1 MRGGSEMERDV
12 TISRRRFLQAMA
24 AVGVVVACAPAGTP
38 GTSAAASASGT
49 AAAAKPVSIEWWR
62 RNYTPGSQSAET
74 ITSDA
79 AVKAWKERYPNVTI
93 TIQGGP
99 FGPET
104 DQKFDIAILQQK
116 AGPDVFHTTGG
127 DVLKYAA
134 AGQLSEP
141 TLTDAERNDFN
152 PSALKATTYKGTVVA
167 YPLWIVPWF
176 EYINLDLFKEAG
188 VTPPKDGNWT
198 YDEFLAA
205 AKKLTFKRANGKQ
218 VYGFAHAND
227 EFAFMLVDGG
237 RPFDKDIKTWTFNS
251 AAAVSGLEK
260 WVALAQAKVMPP
272 DFLTLN
278 PNDSQA
284 RFISG
289 DAAILQ
295 RPSAMINVL
304 TADKRF
310 DYGKNWDIANMPK
323 GTGDQSAWGGVGF
336 IAVREQ
342 QDADKKAAAH
352 RFAKYL
358 TGPDIGPDLVK
369 QSPPVEYW
377 LAPAARTSAAGIYGD
392 YHPAKAKVAKM
403 GSFTYVLPNVR
414 TWSEID
420 QKYLRPAR
428 DAALEGKKTPKQ
440 ALDEVATAAQ
450 RLLDE
455 ANK

>member
-1 MRGGSEMERDV
+1 MDPQSNRLL
-12 TISRRRFLQAMA
+12 ISRRQFLQALA
-24 AVGVVVACAPAGTP
+24 AVG
-38 GTSAAASASGT
+38 
-49 AAAAKPVSIEWWR
+49 AAAACQPAAAPSGGSPGTAGAGKAVTIEWWR
-62 RNYTPGSQSAET
+62 RNYTPGSQNAET
-74 ITSDA
+74 VTSDA
-79 AVKAWKERYPNVTI
+79 ATKAFREREGNVSI
-93 TIQGGP
+93 SIQGGP

-134 AGQLSEP
+134 AAQLSTP
-141 TLTDAERNDFN
+141 PFTDAERRDFN
-152 PSALKATTYKGTVVA
+152 ASALQATTYKGTVVA

-176 EYINLDLFKEAG
+176 EYINLELFRERN
-188 VTPPKDGNWT
+188 VDPPKDGSWT
-198 YDEFLAA
+198 YEQFFDA
-205 AKKLTFKRANGKQ
+205 AKRLTYKRSNGQQ

-227 EFAFMLVDGG
+227 EFAFLLIDGA
-237 RPFDKDIKTWTFNS
+237 RPYDKDLKTWTLNTPQ
-251 AAAVSGLEK
+251 AVSGLEK

-278 PNDSQA
+278 PNDAQA
-284 RFISG
+284 RFIG
-289 DAAILQ
+289 GEVAILQ

-304 TADKRF
+304 NADPKWEF
-310 DYGKNWDIANMPK
+310 GKNWEIANFPK
-323 GTGDQSAWGGVGF
+323 GSAEQTAWGGVGF

-342 QDADKKAAAH
+342 SDADKKDAAH

-358 TGPDIGPDLVK
+358 TGPDIGPDLK
-369 QSPPVEYW
+369 KMTQPVEYW
-377 LAPAARTSAAGIYGD
+377 LAPAARVSAAGIYGE

-403 GSFTYVLPNVR
+403 SSFTYVLPNVR
-414 TWSEID
+414 TFSEID
-420 QKYLRPAR
+420 QKHLRPAR

-440 ALDEVATAAQ
+440 ALDEVAPNGQ

>member
-1 MRGGSEMERDV
+1 MEGGNTAR
-12 TISRRRFLQAMA
+12 ISRRRFLQAMA
-24 AVGVVVACAPAGTP
+24 AVGVVSACGPAAPPSGTP
-38 GTSAAASASGT
+38 AASGT
-49 AAAAKPVSIEWWR
+49 AVAAKPVSIEWWR
-62 RNYTPGSQSAET
+62 RNYTPGSTTAET
-74 ITSDA
+74 VTSDG
-79 AVKAWKERYPNVTI
+79 AVKGFKTRNPNFTI

-141 TLTDAERNDFN
+141 PLTDAERRDFN
-152 PSALKATTYKGTVVA
+152 ASALTATTYKGKVVA

-176 EYINLDLFKEAG
+176 EYINLDLFKERG

-198 YDEFLAA
+198 YDEFFAA
-205 AKKLTFKRANGKQ
+205 AQKLTFKRSNGKQ

-227 EFAFMLVDGG
+227 EFAFMLIDGG
-237 RPFDKDIKTWTFNS
+237 RPYDKDLKTWTFNS
-251 AAAVSGLEK
+251 ADAVSGLDK
-260 WVALAQAKVMPP
+260 WVALAKAKVMPP

-284 RFISG
+284 RFLSG
-289 DAAILQ
+289 DIAILQ

-304 TADKRF
+304 NADKNWEF
-310 DYGKNWDIANMPK
+310 GKNWDIANFPK
-323 GTGDQSAWGGVGF
+323 AKGDQTAWGGVGF

-342 QDADKKAAAH
+342 QDADKKATAH
-352 RFAKYL
+352 LFAKYL
-358 TGPDIGPDLVK
+358 TGPDIGPDLK
-369 QSPPVEYW
+369 KLTPPVEYW
-377 LAPAARTSAAGIYGD
+377 LAPAGRTSAAGVYGE
-392 YHPAKAKVAKM
+392 YHPAKAKGAKM
-403 GSFTYVLPNVR
+403 GGFTYVLPNVS

-420 QKYLRPAR
+420 QKYMRPAR

-440 ALDEVATAAQ
+440 ALDEVAPAAQ

>member
-1 MRGGSEMERDV
+1 MTRDGL
-12 TISRRRFLQAMA
+12 INRRRFLQSMA
-24 AVGVVVACAPAGTP
+24 AVGVVVACGPTATASPSP
-38 GTSAAASASGT
+38 SATASGSP
-49 AAAAKPVSIEWWR
+49 APKAVSIEWWR
-62 RNYTPGSQSAET
+62 RNYATGTQSAET

-79 AVKAWKERYPNVTI
+79 AVKAYKDRAANVTI
-93 TIQGGP
+93 AIQGGP
-99 FGPET
+99 FGAET
-104 DQKFDIAILQQK
+104 DQKFDIAILQQH

-134 AGQLSEP
+134 AGQLSQP
-141 TLTDAERNDFN
+141 TLTDAERTDFN

-188 VTPPKDGNWT
+188 VTPPANGNWT

-205 AKKLTFKRANGKQ
+205 AKKLTFKRADGKQ
-218 VYGFAHAND
+218 IYGFAHAND
-227 EFAFMLVDGG
+227 EFAFMLIDGG
-237 RPFDKDIKTWTFNS
+237 RPYDSSIKTWTFNS
-251 AAAVSGLEK
+251 ADAVSGLEK
-260 WVALAQAKVMPP
+260 WVALAQQKVMPP

-289 DAAILQ
+289 EIAILQ

-304 TADKRF
+304 NADPKWV
-310 DYGKNWDIANMPK
+310 YGTNWDIANFPK
-323 GTGDQSAWGGVGF
+323 GKTAQTAWGGVGF

-342 QDADKKAAAH
+342 ADADKKAAAH
-352 RFAKYL
+352 VFAKYL
-358 TGPDIGPDLVK
+358 TGPDIGPDLK
-369 QSPPVEYW
+369 KMSPPIEYW
-377 LAPAARTSAAGIYGD
+377 LAPAARTSAAGIYGE

-403 GSFTYVLPNVR
+403 GSFTYVLPNVS

-428 DAALEGKKTPKQ
+428 DAALEGKKTAKQ
-440 ALDEVATAAQ
+440 ALDEVAPTAQ
-450 RLLDE
+450 KLLDE

>member
-1 MRGGSEMERDV
+1 MERDV

-24 AVGVVVACAPAGTP
+24 AAGVVVACAPAGTP

-141 TLTDAERNDFN
+141 PLTDAERRRFN
-152 PSALKATTYKGTVVA
+152 PSALQATTYKGTVVA
-167 YPLWIVPWF
+167 YPLWIVPWY

-188 VTPPKDGNWT
+188 VEPPANGAWT
-198 YDEFLAA
+198 YQQFSDVAT
-205 AKKLTFKRANGKQ
+205 KLTRKGANGQQ
-218 VYGFAHAND
+218 VYGFAQGND
-227 EFAFMLVDGG
+227 EYAFLLIDGA
-237 RPFDKDIKTWTFNS
+237 RPYDSSIKTWTFNS
-251 AAAVSGLEK
+251 ADAVSGLEK
-260 WVALAQAKVMPP
+260 WVALAQQKVMPP

-284 RFISG
+284 RFIAG
-289 DAAILQ
+289 EVAILQ

-304 TADKRF
+304 NADAKWKF
-310 DYGKNWDIANMPK
+310 
-323 GTGDQSAWGGVGF
+323 GT
-336 IAVREQ
+336 
-342 QDADKKAAAH
+342 
-352 RFAKYL
+352 
-358 TGPDIGPDLVK
+358 
-369 QSPPVEYW
+369 
-377 LAPAARTSAAGIYGD
+377 
-392 YHPAKAKVAKM
+392 
-403 GSFTYVLPNVR
+403 N
-414 TWSEID
+414 
-420 QKYLRPAR
+420 
-428 DAALEGKKTPKQ
+428 
-440 ALDEVATAAQ
+440 
-450 RLLDE
+450 
-455 ANK
+455 

>member
-1 MRGGSEMERDV
+1 MERDPV
-12 TISRRRFLQAMA
+12 VSRRRFLQSMA
-24 AVGVVVACAPAGTP
+24 AVGVAVACGP
-38 GTSAAASASGT
+38 AAAPGASP
-49 AAAAKPVSIEWWR
+49 AATGAVAKPVSIEWWR
-62 RNYTPGSQSAET
+62 RNYTPGSQNAET
-74 ITSDA
+74 VTSDA
-79 AVKAWKERYPNVTI
+79 AVKAFRERNPNVTI
-93 TIQGGP
+93 AIQGGP

-141 TLTDAERNDFN
+141 PLTDAERRDFN
-152 PSALKATTYKGTVVA
+152 PSALQATTYKGKVVA

-176 EYINLDLFKEAG
+176 EYLNLDLFKEAG
-188 VTPPKDGNWT
+188 VAPPKDGNWT
-198 YDEFLAA
+198 YEEFFAA
-205 AKKLTFKRANGKQ
+205 AQKLTFKRANGKQ
-218 VYGFAHAND
+218 AYGFAYAND
-227 EFAFMLVDGG
+227 EFAFMLIDGG
-237 RPFDKDIKTWTFNS
+237 RPYDKDLKTWTFNS
-251 AAAVSGLEK
+251 ADAVSGLEK
-260 WVALAQAKVMPP
+260 WVTLAKAKVMPP

-284 RFISG
+284 RFLSG
-289 DAAILQ
+289 DVAILQ

-304 TADKRF
+304 NAEKNWE
-310 DYGKNWDIANMPK
+310 YAKNWDIANFPK
-323 GTGDQSAWGGVGF
+323 AKGEQTAWGGVGF

-352 RFAKYL
+352 QFAKYL
-358 TGPDIGPDLVK
+358 TGPDIGPDLK
-369 QSPPVEYW
+369 KMTPPVEYW
-377 LAPAARTSAAGIYGD
+377 LAPAGRTSAAGIYGD
-392 YHPAKAKVAKM
+392 YHAAKAKVAKM
-403 GSFTYVLPNVR
+403 GAFTYVLPNVR

-440 ALDEVATAAQ
+440 ALDEVAPAAQ

>member
-1 MRGGSEMERDV
+1 MERGV
-12 TISRRRFLQAMA
+12 VVSRRRFLQS
-24 AVGVVVACAPAGTP
+24 V
-38 GTSAAASASGT
+38 AAAGVAAACGPSAGPSPSASGS
-49 AAAAKPVSIEWWR
+49 AAKSVSIEWWR
-62 RNYTPGSQSAET
+62 RNYTPGSQNAET
-74 ITSDA
+74 VTSDA
-79 AVKAWKERYPNVTI
+79 AVKAFKGRSPNVSI
-93 TIQGGP
+93 SIQGGP

-141 TLTDAERNDFN
+141 PLSDPERRDFN
-152 PSALKATTYKGTVVA
+152 SSALQATTYKGKVVA

-188 VTPPKDGNWT
+188 VTPPKDGSWS
-198 YDEFLAA
+198 YDEFAA
-205 AKKLTFKRANGKQ
+205 AAQKLTFKRANGKQ
-218 VYGFAHAND
+218 VYGFAYAND
-227 EFAFMLVDGG
+227 EFAFMLIDGG
-237 RPFDKDIKTWTFNS
+237 RPYDKDVKQWTFNS
-251 AAAVSGLEK
+251 AEAVSGLEK
-260 WVALAQAKVMPP
+260 WVALAKAKVMPP

-284 RFISG
+284 RFLSG
-289 DAAILQ
+289 DVAILQ

-304 TADKRF
+304 NADKNF
-310 DYGKNWDIANMPK
+310 EFGKNWDVANFPK
-323 GTGDQSAWGGVGF
+323 GRGDQTAWGGVGF

-352 RFAKYL
+352 QFAKYL
-358 TGPDIGPDLVK
+358 TGPDIGPDLKK
-369 QSPPVEYW
+369 QAPPVEYW
-377 LAPAARTSAAGIYGD
+377 LAPAGRTSAAGIYGD

-403 GSFTYVLPNVR
+403 GAFTYVLPNVS

-428 DAALEGKKTPKQ
+428 DAALELKKTPKQ
-440 ALDEVATAAQ
+440 ALDEVTSAAQ

>member
-1 MRGGSEMERDV
+1 MERDV
-12 TISRRRFLQAMA
+12 VISRRRFLQSLA
-24 AVGVVVACAPAGTP
+24 AVGVAVACGPAGTP
-38 GTSAAASASGT
+38 GPSPAGASPAGASPTS
-49 AAAAKPVSIEWWR
+49 AAAKPVSIEWWR
-62 RNYTPGSQSAET
+62 RNYTPGSQNAET
-74 ITSDA
+74 VTSDA
-79 AVKAWKERYPNVTI
+79 AVKGFRERNPNITI
-93 TIQGGP
+93 SIQGGP

-134 AGQLSEP
+134 ASQLSEP
-141 TLTDAERNDFN
+141 PLTDAERRDFN
-152 PSALKATTYKGTVVA
+152 PSALQATTYKGKVVA

-188 VTPPKDGNWT
+188 VTPPRDGSWT
-198 YDEFLAA
+198 YDEFFAA
-205 AKKLTFKRANGKQ
+205 AKKLTFKRADGKQ
-218 VYGFAHAND
+218 IYGFAHAND
-227 EFAFMLVDGG
+227 EFAFMLIDGG
-237 RPFDKDIKTWTFNS
+237 RPYDSAIKTWTFNS
-251 AAAVSGLEK
+251 ADAVSGLEK
-260 WVALAQAKVMPP
+260 WVALAQQKVMPP

-284 RFISG
+284 RFIAG
-289 DAAILQ
+289 EVAILQ

-304 TADKRF
+304 NADAKWKF
-310 DYGKNWDIANMPK
+310 GTNWDIANFPK
-323 GTGDQSAWGGVGF
+323 AKGDQTAWGGVGF

-352 RFAKYL
+352 AFAKYL
-358 TGPDIGPDLVK
+358 TGPDIGPDLRK
-369 QSPPVEYW
+369 QTPPVECG
-377 LAPAARTSAAGIYGD
+377 LAPAGRKSAAGIYGD
-392 YHPAKAKVAKM
+392 YHPAKAKVATM
-403 GSFTYVLPNVR
+403 GAFTYVLPNVA

-440 ALDEVATAAQ
+440 ALDEVAPQAQ
-450 RLLDE
+450 KLLDE

>member
-1 MRGGSEMERDV
+1 MERNDGT
-12 TISRRRFLQAMA
+12 TINRRRFLQALA
-24 AVGVVVACAPAGTP
+24 AVGVATACGPSSGPTGATGASPAP
-38 GTSAAASASGT
+38 SAT
-49 AAAAKPVSIEWWR
+49 AVAAKPVSLEWWR
-62 RNYTPGSQSAET
+62 RNYTAGTQNAET
-74 ITSDA
+74 LTSDG
-79 AVKAWKERYPNVTI
+79 AVKGFRERNPNFTI
-93 TIQGGP
+93 SIQGGP
-99 FGPET
+99 FGAET

-134 AGQLSEP
+134 AGQLSEAP
-141 TLTDAERNDFN
+141 LTAAERSDFN
-152 PSALKATTYKGTVVA
+152 ASALTATTYKGKVVA

-176 EYINLDLFKEAG
+176 EYINLDLFKERG

-198 YDEFLAA
+198 YEEFLDA
-205 AKKLTFKRANGKQ
+205 AKKLTFKRADGKQ
-218 VYGFAHAND
+218 IYGFAHAND
-227 EFAFMLVDGG
+227 EFAFMLIDGG
-237 RPFDKDIKTWTFNS
+237 RLYDTDVKKWTFNS
-251 AAAVSGLEK
+251 AEAISGLER
-260 WVALAQAKVMPP
+260 WVNLAKEKVMPP

-289 DAAILQ
+289 DIAILQ

-304 TADKRF
+304 NADAKWK
-310 DYGKNWDIANMPK
+310 YGTNWDIANFPK
-323 GTGDQSAWGGVGF
+323 GRTAQTAWGGVGF

-352 RFAKYL
+352 AFAKYL
-358 TGPDIGPDLVK
+358 TGPDIGPDLK
-369 QSPPVEYW
+369 KMSPPIEYW
-377 LAPAARTSAAGIYGD
+377 LAPAARTTAAGIYGE
-392 YHPAKAKVAKM
+392 YHAAKATVAKM
-403 GSFTYVLPNVR
+403 SSFTYVLPNVS

-420 QKYLRPAR
+420 QKHLRPAR

-440 ALDEVATAAQ
+440 ALDEVAVAAQ

>member
-1 MRGGSEMERDV
+1 MDREPGTM
-12 TISRRRFLQAMA
+12 ISRRRFLQALA
-24 AVGVVVACAPAGTP
+24 AVGVVSACGPAAAPA
-38 GTSAAASASGT
+38 TSTGPASAT
-49 AAAAKPVSIEWWR
+49 AAAAKPVAIEWWR
-62 RNYTPGSQSAET
+62 RNYTPGSQNAET
-74 ITSDA
+74 LTSDG
-79 AVKAWKERYPNVTI
+79 AVKAFRERNPNVTI
-93 TIQGGP
+93 SIQGGP

-141 TLTDAERNDFN
+141 PLTAAERSDFN
-152 PSALKATTYKGTVVA
+152 PSALQATTYKGKVVA

-176 EYINLDLFKEAG
+176 EYINLDLFKERG

-198 YDEFLAA
+198 YEEFLDA
-205 AKKLTFKRANGKQ
+205 AKRLTFKRADGKQ
-218 VYGFAHAND
+218 IYGFAHAND
-227 EFAFMLVDGG
+227 EFAFMLIDGG
-237 RPFDKDIKTWTFNS
+237 RLYDKDVKKWTFNS
-251 AAAVSGLEK
+251 PEAISGLEK
-260 WVALAQAKVMPP
+260 WVALAKEKVMPP

-278 PNDSQA
+278 PNDAQA

-289 DAAILQ
+289 DIAILQ

-304 TADKRF
+304 NADAKWK
-310 DYGKNWDIANMPK
+310 YGTNWEIANFPK
-323 GTGDQSAWGGVGF
+323 GKGEQTAWGGVGF

-342 QDADKKAAAH
+342 QNADKKAAAH
-352 RFAKYL
+352 LFAKYL
-358 TGPDIGPDLVK
+358 TGPEIGPDLK
-369 QSPPVEYW
+369 KLTPPVEYW
-377 LAPAARTSAAGIYGD
+377 LAPAARTSAAGIYGE
-392 YHPAKAKVAKM
+392 YHAAKAKVAKM
-403 GSFTYVLPNVR
+403 GAFTYVLPNVS

-420 QKYLRPAR
+420 QKHLRPAR
-428 DAALEGKKTPKQ
+428 DAALEGKKTAKQ

>member
-1 MRGGSEMERDV
+1 MHPRNGWS
-12 TISRRRFLQAMA
+12 ISRRRFLGSLA
-24 AVGVVVACAPAGTP
+24 AAGVAVACQPASAPAGGSP
-38 GTSAAASASGT
+38 APAGSR
-49 AAAAKPVSIEWWR
+49 PVGIEWWR
-62 RNYTPGSQSAET
+62 RNYTPGSQNAET
-74 ITSDA
+74 LTSDA
-79 AVKAWKERYPNVTI
+79 AVKAFREREANVSI
-93 TIQGGP
+93 SIQGGP

-134 AGQLSEP
+134 AGQLSTP
-141 TLTDAERNDFN
+141 PFSDAERGDFN
-152 PSALKATTYKGTVVA
+152 PSALQATTYKGTVVA

-176 EYINLDLFKEAG
+176 EYINLDLFRERG
-188 VTPPKDGNWT
+188 VEPPRDGSWT
-198 YDEFLAA
+198 YDQFFDA
-205 AKKLTFKRANGKQ
+205 AKQLTFRRSNGQQ

-227 EFAFMLVDGG
+227 EFAFILIDGA
-237 RPFDKDIKTWTFNS
+237 RPYDRELRTWTFNTPQ
-251 AAAVSGLEK
+251 AVSGLEK

-278 PNDSQA
+278 PNDAQA

-289 DAAILQ
+289 EVAILQ

-304 TADKRF
+304 NADVKWQ
-310 DYGKNWDIANMPK
+310 YGRNWEIANFPR
-323 GTGDQSAWGGVGF
+323 GSGEQTAWGGVGF

-342 QDADKKAAAH
+342 QDAEKKDTAH

-358 TGPDIGPDLVK
+358 TGPDIGPDLK
-369 QSPPVEYW
+369 KLTPPVEYW
-377 LAPAARTSAAGIYGD
+377 LAPAARVSAAGIYGE

-403 GSFTYVLPNVR
+403 SSFTYVLPNVR
-414 TWSEID
+414 TFSEID
-420 QKYLRPAR
+420 QKHLRPAR
-428 DAALEGKKTPKQ
+428 DAALEAKKTAKQ
-440 ALDEVATAAQ
+440 VLDEVAPNAQ